1 VQLREPVD
9 RAGAP
14 INLCVRVA
22 LHAPGNTE
30 QLAIVRFRG
39 FVCTL
44 RVRPIGIVNP
54 CEVCRW
60 IVGRLR
66 CCLVGMSQVVYGE
79 EEAACRYGAQ
89 GKRRSLIHANIL
101 TDKCPEHL
109 SRSEVQLRDPILT
122 RYKIR
127 YRHPP
132 VEKTATIYVS
142 YPYLF

>member
-1 VQLREPVD
+1 MQLREPVD

-14 INLCVRVA
+14 INLCVRIA
-22 LHAPGNTE
+22 LRAPGNTE

-39 FVCTL
+39 FVYTI
-44 RVRPIGIVNP
+44 RVRPIGIVSP

-79 EEAACRYGAQ
+79 EEAACRYGVQ

-101 TDKCPEHL
+101 TDSARNIYLVFCPINKW
-109 SRSEVQLRDPILT
+109 Q
-122 RYKIR
+122 
-127 YRHPP
+127 
-132 VEKTATIYVS
+132 
-142 YPYLF
+142 